1 MTPSTLSLSLNA
13 ISWSVYRLNRRIID
27 PFENRQAEPR
37 ANFTISVNFT
47 RSKFR
52 GGVDDFCFL
61 FPEISSLSIR
71 SRTVLS
77 LRVNIREPFSASLH
91 NFTAT
96 RSRTESCKYYP
107 LAVRTIGKSTPRK
120 FNARMSSV
128 FRNVSR
134 RRLNF
139 LGRGGGEY
147 RKYTAIGF
155 AARSRIHVRW
165 YVEQGYYIYASK
177 FNCINALLVLSFSES
192 FVGRLK
198 IQLIYFPSCLL
209 SFLKHEYHVSEQ
221 YHRRITNCLI

>member
-1 MTPSTLSLSLNA
+1 MKVTPSTLSLSLNA

-128 FRNVSR
+128 C
-134 RRLNF
+134 RLSQRF
-139 LGRGGGEY
+139 ATKIELFGERRGGISKIY
-147 RKYTAIGF
+147 RDRIRGSFENSCTMICR
-155 AARSRIHVRW
+155 AR
-165 YVEQGYYIYASK
+165 
-177 FNCINALLVLSFSES
+177 LLYLRV
-192 FVGRLK
+192 
-198 IQLIYFPSCLL
+198 
-209 SFLKHEYHVSEQ
+209 
-221 YHRRITNCLI
+221 

>member
-1 MTPSTLSLSLNA
+1 MWKWHRPHSLSLNA

-128 FRNVSR
+128 C
-134 RRLNF
+134 RLSQRF
-139 LGRGGGEY
+139 ATKIELFGERRGGISKIY
-147 RKYTAIGF
+147 RDRIRGSFENSCTMICR
-155 AARSRIHVRW
+155 AR
-165 YVEQGYYIYASK
+165 
-177 FNCINALLVLSFSES
+177 LLYLRV
-192 FVGRLK
+192 
-198 IQLIYFPSCLL
+198 
-209 SFLKHEYHVSEQ
+209 
-221 YHRRITNCLI
+221 